1 MENVSRL
8 RARDS
13 VSTRKFPGDQKEGRM
28 AKHSSNPECTGGR
41 SDSRPIKTRLNF
53 TLERESSGSKARA
66 ATFQTLHGE
75 VRTPIFM
82 PVGTQAT
89 VKGQTVESLKTT
101 GARLILANTYHLLLR
116 PGPEVF
122 KKCGGIHRFMNW
134 DGPVLT
140 DSGGFQIF
148 SLPHSRKMNEEG
160 ARFQSYV
167 DGKSYLLSPESSI
180 EMQKATGSDI
190 MMVLDQCID
199 STAPYAQAEAAMNLT
214 HRWAERSL
222 PARGDSLQALF
233 GIVQGA
239 CHPDLRKKSAAFLRE
254 LPFDGL
260 AIGGLAVGETHRER
274 YEMTGLVTEDLPKQL
289 PRYLMGVGTP
299 VDILEGVHRGVDMF
313 DCIIP
318 SQLAQRGVAFT
329 SQGKLQ
335 LRRSVHKFLEE
346 PVDARCDCQTCRQY
360 SRAYIHHLVKSDEF
374 LGWHLLGIHNMTFYH
389 RLMSEMRE
397 SILRDDFL
405 SYYEQ
410 KRVELARTDE
420 RNPCRPPKKAQTS
433 RPARLGD
440 YEIHTSP
447 RGFSSLRQISSG
459 EVMHSV
465 NAPADE
471 GNRLYVEQSFLAARL
486 LKREAPADEL
496 VIWDVGLGAAFNA
509 MAAIRCFERCYGE
522 KGETA
527 LRPLRLVSFE
537 WDLDPLTLA
546 VKNPA
551 CFPHLRHAAPCQIL
565 ENGKWNHASSLQWE
579 LLKGDFCD
587 FIESATVP
595 DLIFYDPFSSKTDA
609 ALWTAEIFARIFR
622 RCLPK
627 SAELYTYS
635 ASTAVRVSLLAAG
648 FFVAQGVGTGPKSDT
663 TIAFTKAKG
672 VRDHPLS
679 PRLLGADWL
688 TRWRRSDAKFPT
700 VLSNEAR
707 AHFEKLIETHHQ
719 FSSDS

>member
-1 MENVSRL
+1 
-8 RARDS
+8 
-13 VSTRKFPGDQKEGRM
+13 M
-28 AKHSSNPECTGGR
+28 AKQSSNPEIPRAGT
-41 SDSRPIKTRLNF
+41 DSRPIKTRLNF
-53 TLERESSGSKARA
+53 NLERESPGSKARA

-75 VRTPIFM
+75 VETPVFT

-89 VKGQTVESLKTT
+89 VKGQTVDSLKTT

-122 KKCGGIHRFMNW
+122 KKCGGIHRFMSW

-148 SLPHSRKMNEEG
+148 SLPHSREMNEEG

-199 STAPYAQAEAAMNLT
+199 STAAHAEAEAAMNLT

-222 PARGDSLQALF
+222 RARGDSPQALF

-239 CHPDLRKKSAAFLRE
+239 CHADLRKKSAAFLRE

-260 AIGGLAVGETHRER
+260 AIGGLAVGETHRQR
-274 YEMTGLVTEDLPKQL
+274 YEMTELVTEHLPKQL

-299 VDILEGVHRGVDMF
+299 IDILEGVHRGVDMF

-329 SQGKLQ
+329 SRGKLQ
-335 LRRSVHKFLEE
+335 LRRSVHKFLDE
-346 PVDARCDCQTCRQY
+346 PVDPRCDCQTCRRY

-374 LGWHLLGIHNMTFYH
+374 LGWHLLGIHNLTFYH
-389 RLMSEMRE
+389 RLMREMRE

-410 KRVELARTDE
+410 KRLELARTDE
-420 RNPCRPPKKAQTS
+420 QNPGRPPKKAKS
-433 RPARLGD
+433 LRPARLGD

-447 RGFSSLRQISSG
+447 RGFSSIRQISSG

-465 NAPADE
+465 NAPGDEADK
-471 GNRLYVEQSFLAARL
+471 LYVKQSFLAARL
-486 LKREAPADEL
+486 LKRQVPADEL

-509 MAAIRCFERCYGE
+509 MAAIHCFERCYAE
-522 KGETA
+522 IGETA
-527 LRPLRLVSFE
+527 LRPMRLVSFE

-546 VKNPA
+546 VKSPA
-551 CFPHLRHAAPCQIL
+551 AFPHLRHSAPRQIL
-565 ENGKWNHASSLQWE
+565 ENGKWSHSSSLLRWE
-579 LLKGDFCD
+579 LLEGDFRD
-587 FIESATVP
+587 SIESAMIP
-595 DLIFYDPFSSKTDA
+595 ELIFYDPFSSKTDA
-609 ALWTAEIFARIFR
+609 ALWTAEIFARIFT
-622 RCLPK
+622 RCLPE

-635 ASTAVRVSLLAAG
+635 ASTAVRAALLTAG
-648 FFVAQGVGTGPKSDT
+648 FFVAQGAGTGPKGDT
-663 TIAFTKAKG
+663 TIAFTTAKG
-672 VRDHPLS
+672 AGDHPLS
-679 PRLLGADWL
+679 PRLLGAGWL
-688 TRWRRSDAKFPT
+688 TRWRRSDAKFPAA
-700 VLSNEAR
+700 LAEQER
-707 AHFEKLIETHHQ
+707 PRFEMLIETHRQ